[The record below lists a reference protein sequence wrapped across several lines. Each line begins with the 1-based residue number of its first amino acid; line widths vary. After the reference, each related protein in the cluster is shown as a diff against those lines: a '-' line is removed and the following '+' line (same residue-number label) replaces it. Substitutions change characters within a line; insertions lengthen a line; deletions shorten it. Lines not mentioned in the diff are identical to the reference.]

1 MLTRRRFTGLL
12 AAVSTAVI
20 FAPSLALAQQW
31 PTRPVTLIVPFA
43 AGGSTDIA
51 ARLLAEELKKKFNQ
65 TFIVEN
71 RGGAGGNLGVEAGA
85 RAAPDGY
92 TLTVGTMGTLTTNQH
107 LYTNMKFD
115 AQKDFEPI
123 SQMFKADHVLVVNP
137 KVPAKNVQELI
148 AYAKANPGKLTYG
161 SSGAGSAVHMFAV
174 LIALRTGIDIRHIP
188 YKGSALALNDLVA
201 GTIDILVDTV
211 PSSLGQIRGGNTRAL
226 AVTTA
231 KRNASIPDVPTMQ
244 ESGIPDF
251 DFASWGALLAPKG
264 TPADIVKNLHAAISE
279 AYSKPE
285 VVKSFADK
293 GSDAV
298 GTTSQGLAD
307 LIKRDTKIWGDVVKA
322 GNITVN

>member
-1 MLTRRRFTGLL
+1 MLLTRRRFTGLL
-12 AAVSTAVI
+12 SAAAIV
-20 FAPSLALAQQW
+20 APSIVSAADW
-31 PTRPVTLIVPFA
+31 PGRPVTMIVPFA

-65 TFIVEN
+65 SFIVEN

-115 AQKDFEPI
+115 SQKDFAPI
-123 SQMFKADHVLVVNP
+123 SQMFKSDHVLVVNN
-137 KVPAKNVQELI
+137 KFPAKTVQEFI
-148 AYAKANPGKLTYG
+148 AYAKANPGKVTYG

-174 LIALRTGIDIRHIP
+174 LIALRTGIDIQHIP

-201 GTIDILVDTV
+201 GHIQILVDTV
-211 PSSLGQIRGGNTRAL
+211 PSALGQIQAGNTRAL

-231 KRNASIPDVPTMQ
+231 KRNQSIPDVPTMQ
-244 ESGIPDF
+244 EAGIADF
-251 DFASWGALLAPKG
+251 DFASWGALLAPAG
-264 TPADIVKNLHAAISE
+264 TPPDIIKSLHAAITE
-279 AYSKPE
+279 AYNKPE

-298 GTTSQGLAD
+298 GTTPEGLAE

-322 GNITVN
+322 GKITVN